1 MKIFGLYIY
10 TRKGLD
16 KFFISAFDNGY
27 NRGKETQTK
36 ITRAAIHPA
45 VHDLESLRA
54 DTWNQDKITKIQNWL
69 ESCYNGY

>member
-16 KFFISAFDNGY
+16 KFFINSFEDGY
-27 NRGKETQTK
+27 DKGRKTQNMLN
-36 ITRAAIHPA
+36 RAALHPV

-54 DTWNQDKITKIQNWL
+54 DTWNQDKITKMQQWL
-69 ESCYNGY
+69 ESCYDR